1 MNTKSF
7 RSALKNIATGLFTR
21 EQIQLRN
28 SIVRA
33 ASALGAAYAE
43 SQQEHMRNAA
53 LAVKYLVL
61 QNKWDRTKP
70 VVVMESRPFDELDD
84 SYSETVKKHVTNAL
98 AGQPAQY
105 KGMALTTEVENATVA
120 TSDQKL
126 LQLWHVRRDHISGSL
141 ELVPAGYVLASSEE
155 FVAIGVMSPLW
166 VVDTTVGR

>member
-1 MNTKSF
+1 MNTKSL
-7 RSALKNIATGLFTR
+7 RSALKEIATGLFTH
-21 EQIQLRN
+21 EQTQLRN

-33 ASALGAAYAE
+33 ASALGAAHAQ

-61 QNKWDRTKP
+61 QNNWDRTKP
-70 VVVMESRPFDELDD
+70 VVVMEGCVSDD
-84 SYSETVKKHVTNAL
+84 LNDISSATVKKHVTDAL

-105 KGMALTTEVENATVA
+105 KGMALTTEVKNATAA

-126 LQLWHVRRDHISGSL
+126 LQLWHARRDRISDSL

-155 FVAIGVMSPLW
+155 FITIGVMSPLW
-166 VVDTTVGR
+166 VVDAITA

>member
-1 MNTKSF
+1 MNKSF
-7 RSALKNIATGLFTR
+7 RNSLKEIATGLFTH
-21 EQIQLRN
+21 EQTQLRN

-33 ASALGAAYAE
+33 ASALGAAYAQ

-61 QNKWDRTKP
+61 QNNWDRTKP
-70 VVVMESRPFDELDD
+70 VAVMEGCVFQLS
-84 SYSETVKKHVTNAL
+84 SATVKKRVTDAQ

-105 KGMALTTEVENATVA
+105 KGMALTTEVKNATAA

-126 LQLWHVRRDHISGSL
+126 LQLWHARRDRISDSL

-155 FVAIGVMSPLW
+155 FITIGVMSPLW
-166 VVDTTVGR
+166 VIEAITA

>member
-1 MNTKSF
+1 MNKSF
-7 RSALKNIATGLFTR
+7 RNSLKEIATGLFTH
-21 EQIQLRN
+21 EQTQLRN

-33 ASALGAAYAE
+33 ASALGAAYAQ

-70 VVVMESRPFDELDD
+70 VVVMAGDVFDELGDIRG
-84 SYSETVKKHVTNAL
+84 ETVKKYVTGAP

-105 KGMALTTEVENATVA
+105 KGMALTTEVENATAA

-126 LQLWHVRRDHISGSL
+126 LQLWHARRDRVTGSL

-155 FVAIGVMSPLW
+155 FIAIGVMSPLW
-166 VVDTTVGR
+166 VIDAITA

>member
-1 MNTKSF
+1 MNTKSL
-7 RSALKNIATGLFTR
+7 RSALKEIATGLFTH
-21 EQIQLRN
+21 EQTQLRN

-33 ASALGAAYAE
+33 ASALGAAYAQ

-70 VVVMESRPFDELDD
+70 VVVMVGDGFNELGDTHG
-84 SYSETVKKHVTNAL
+84 EAVKKYVTDAP

-105 KGMALTTEVENATVA
+105 KGMALTTEVENATAA

-126 LQLWHVRRDHISGSL
+126 LQLWQARRDRASGNL
-141 ELVPAGYVLASSEE
+141 ELVPAGYVLANSEE
-155 FVAIGVMSPLW
+155 FITIGVMSSLW
-166 VVDTTVGR
+166 IIDAVTA

>member
-7 RSALKNIATGLFTR
+7 RNSLKEIATGLFTH
-21 EQIQLRN
+21 EQTQLRN

-33 ASALGAAYAE
+33 ASALGAAYAQ

-61 QNKWDRTKP
+61 QNNWDRTKP
-70 VVVMESRPFDELDD
+70 VVVMESRPL
-84 SYSETVKKHVTNAL
+84 SYSETVKKHVTDAL

-126 LQLWHVRRDHISGSL
+126 LQLWHARRDRASGNL

-155 FVAIGVMSPLW
+155 FVAIGVMSSLW
-166 VVDTTVGR
+166 IIDAIAA